1 MQKSV
6 QDSVQDNGN
15 SGGVF
20 VGEYKPHLKMNLI
33 QMTLPDKPNS
43 RNQRYIKYKEQEGKI
58 RWNLQVYTTKHQSR

>member
-6 QDSVQDNGN
+6 QDNVQDNGN
-15 SGGVF
+15 PGDVF

-43 RNQRYIKYKEQEGKI
+43 RNQRYIKI
-58 RWNLQVYTTKHQSR
+58 

>member
-1 MQKSV
+1 MQWDSDSTEVDGIYPEEESMQKSV

-15 SGGVF
+15 PGDVF

-43 RNQRYIKYKEQEGKI
+43 RNQRYIKI
-58 RWNLQVYTTKHQSR
+58 

>member
-1 MQKSV
+1 MCYHIYIIEVDGIYPEEESMQKSV

-43 RNQRYIKYKEQEGKI
+43 RNQRYIKI
-58 RWNLQVYTTKHQSR
+58 